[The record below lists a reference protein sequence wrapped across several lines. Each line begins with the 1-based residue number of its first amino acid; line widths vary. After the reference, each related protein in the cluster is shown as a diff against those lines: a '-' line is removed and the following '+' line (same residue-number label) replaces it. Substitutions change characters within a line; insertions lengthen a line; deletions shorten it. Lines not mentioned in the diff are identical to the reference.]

1 MHQSLVTLI
10 LASSIIGV
18 LAAEQAPLTGDNGS
32 CLSSPSYKSCCPI
45 QTSSGKDVI
54 GGSTFEY
61 TCASWPSNSYKT
73 TIISRTPAHCAQAC
87 AQDSQC
93 VAAAWIKGK
102 CYISTNA
109 AFKPVTNDKTYS
121 ILLVK
126 TDEAFDGSTSG
137 GTGHDNAAECENE
150 KDVIRSQMASQCDS
164 EKQKLQTGCK
174 DDVRKAEESCNQER
188 TALETKAATLAQEK
202 TQCEADKARGLTNA
216 KAQCDADKSRE
227 LTDAR
232 TQCDAEKSRELTDAR
247 TQCDAEKSRE
257 LTDARTQC
265 DASKSAI
272 EKQLQQCQNQQGQGQ
287 SNQQGSPQEAEC
299 KTTSWQA
306 MCGSRQ
312 CADRFSIEGVE
323 YERRCGVATTNTRQK
338 VISTAVYRTP
348 WDCLKSECNGVSN
361 CMGIGWTNAFNL
373 CHVHLHANTV
383 GKVLKPVGSHHA
395 LFKVDWKQPF

>member
-1 MHQSLVTLI
+1 MHLSLVTLI
-10 LASSIIGV
+10 LAPSIIGV

-32 CLSSPSYKSCCPI
+32 CLSSPSYKSCCPT
-45 QTSSGKDVI
+45 QTSSGKGVI

-87 AQDSQC
+87 AQDPQC

-109 AFKPVTNDKTYS
+109 AFKPVTNDKTDS

-137 GTGHDNAAECENE
+137 GTGHDKAAECENE
-150 KDVIRSQMASQCDS
+150 KDVIRSQMASQCES

-188 TALETKAATLAQEK
+188 TALETKAATLAREK
-202 TQCEADKARGLTNA
+202 TQCEADKARELTNA
-216 KAQCDADKSRE
+216 KAQCDAD
-227 LTDAR
+227 
-232 TQCDAEKSRELTDAR
+232 
-247 TQCDAEKSRE
+247 KSRE

-312 CADRFSIEGVE
+312 CADKFSIEGVE

-338 VISTAVYRTP
+338 
-348 WDCLKSECNGVSN
+348 
-361 CMGIGWTNAFNL
+361 NL

>member
-1 MHQSLVTLI
+1 MHFSSAALLLTP
-10 LASSIIGV
+10 SIIGA
-18 LAAEQAPLTGDNGS
+18 LAADQAPLTSDNGS
-32 CLSSPSYKSCCPI
+32 CLSSPSYKSCCPT
-45 QTSSGKDVI
+45 QNSSGEGGI
-54 GGSTFEY
+54 SGSTFEY
-61 TCASWPSNSYKT
+61 TCGSWPSAAVKHADKSL
-73 TIISRTPAHCAQAC
+73 TPAHCAEIC
-87 AQDSQC
+87 ARDPQC
-93 VAAAWIKGK
+93 VAGAWSSGA
-102 CYISTNA
+102 CYITKDPAYKRFGPGVQSI
-109 AFKPVTNDKTYS
+109 

-126 TDEAFDGSTSG
+126 TDDAFEGSTSG
-137 GTGHDNAAECENE
+137 GSGRQNAAECERE
-150 KDVIRSQMASQCDS
+150 KDAIQSQMASQCDI

-174 DDVRKAEESCNQER
+174 DDVRTAEESCNQEK
-188 TALETKAATLAQEK
+188 TALETKAATLAREK
-202 TQCEADKARGLTNA
+202 TLCEADKARELTVA
-216 KAQCDADKSRE
+216 KAQCDADRSRE

-232 TQCDAEKSRELTDAR
+232 TQCDAEKSRELTDAK
-247 TQCDAEKSRE
+247 TQCDA
-257 LTDARTQC
+257 L
-265 DASKSAI
+265 KSAI
-272 EKQLQQCQNQQGQGQ
+272 EKQLQQCQNQQDQGKN
-287 SNQQGSPQEAEC
+287 NQQGSPQEAEC

-348 WDCLKSECNGVSN
+348 WDCLKSECNGVPN

>member
-1 MHQSLVTLI
+1 MHLSLVTLI

-32 CLSSPSYKSCCPI
+32 CLSSPSYKSCCPT

-87 AQDSQC
+87 AQDPQC

-109 AFKPVTNDKTYS
+109 AFKPVTNDKTDS

-188 TALETKAATLAQEK
+188 TALETKAATLAREK
-202 TQCEADKARGLTNA
+202 TQCEADKARELTNA
-216 KAQCDADKSRE
+216 KA
-227 LTDAR
+227 
-232 TQCDAEKSRELTDAR
+232 
-247 TQCDAEKSRE
+247 
-257 LTDARTQC
+257 QC

-312 CADRFSIEGVE
+312 RADRFSIEGVE

-373 CHVHLHANTV
+373 CHVHLHANTL